1 MVINE
6 FNDYLLVKYLLNQ
19 QYILQKDLVKKLNEK
34 LCKDTKASNFSCKLK
49 REHLTYKE
57 LRLICDILGYDLIIK
72 KRA

>member
-6 FNDYLLVKYLLNQ
+6 LDDYQLVKYLIHKE
-19 QYILQKDLVKKLNEK
+19 YVLQKDLNNKLNERLGK
-34 LCKDTKASNFSCKLK
+34 ETKPSNFSCKLK

-57 LRLICDILGYDLIIK
+57 LRLICDILGYDLAIK

>member
-6 FNDYLLVKYLLNQ
+6 FNDYLLIKYLLNQ
-19 QYILQKDLVKKLNEK
+19 EYILQKDLVKKLNER
-34 LCKDTKASNFSCKLK
+34 LGKDTKPSNFSCKLK

-57 LRLICDILGYDLIIK
+57 LRLICDILGYDLAIK